1 MQYNT
6 IQYNTIQYDTVQYNT
21 IHYTTIQYNMIQY
34 DTMQYNMIQ
43 YNTIQY
49 NTIWYTMIQYNTILY
64 YTIQYNTIMKKI
76 DVDNYNDNIVNSYFN
91 YYSYT
96 LWLTKSHWVETLNP
110 IYSNK
115 LTFTTENRSIL
126 LLNWEKKYQNFELC
140 IDNDDKN
147 FSKNKKVK

>member
-6 IQYNTIQYDTVQYNT
+6 IQYNTIQYNTIWYSTIQYNT
-21 IHYTTIQYNMIQY
+21 LHYNTIQYDTIWYNAIQYDTIQYNMIQY
-34 DTMQYNMIQ
+34 YTVLYN
-43 YNTIQY
+43 
-49 NTIWYTMIQYNTILY
+49 
-64 YTIQYNTIMKKI
+64 TIQYNTIMKKI

-96 LWLTKSHWVETLNP
+96 LWLTKSHWVETLNL